1 MKKRILVIN
10 GHPDTS
16 AERLCAGLAEAYA
29 QGARAAGHDIRRLD
43 PGNLAFPFLR
53 TAQAFTEAPPHPDIM
68 AARSDFLWAEHF
80 LFVFPLWLGGPPA
93 LLKGFMEWIG
103 CEEFLLGQGKGR
115 MPEGKLG
122 HRSARILVTM
132 GMPSAIYRLFF
143 RAHGVK
149 AFDRGILRIAGIKPV
164 RTSYIGG
171 VGAAVNQG
179 RHWIATA
186 RELGAG
192 AR

>member
-1 MKKRILVIN
+1 MKKRILIIN
-10 GHPDTS
+10 GHPDAS
-16 AERLCAGLAEAYA
+16 PERLCAGLAEAYA
-29 QGARAAGHDIRRLD
+29 QGARTAGHDIRRLD

-53 TAQAFTEAPPHPDIM
+53 TAQAFTEAPPHPDIV
-68 AARSDFLWAEHF
+68 AAQNDFLWAEHF

-103 CEEFLLGQGKGR
+103 CHEFLLGQGKGM
-115 MPEGKLG
+115 MPKGRLAN
-122 HRSARILVTM
+122 RSARILVTM
-132 GMPSAIYRLFF
+132 GMPAPVYRLFF

-171 VGAAVNQG
+171 VGASAD
-179 RHWIATA
+179 RSRRWIAAA
-186 RELGAG
+186 RGLGTKAL
-192 AR
+192 